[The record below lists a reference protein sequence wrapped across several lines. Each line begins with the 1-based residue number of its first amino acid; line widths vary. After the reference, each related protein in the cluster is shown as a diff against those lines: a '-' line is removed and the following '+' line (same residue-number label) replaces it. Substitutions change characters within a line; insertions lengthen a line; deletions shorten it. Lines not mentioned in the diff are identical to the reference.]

1 MGFDMPLEI
10 GGEQPQ
16 RLLEPEP
23 LSRAMRVVVRST
35 DVAVDVEAEEAAD
48 VVVDAGGE
56 MGAHPTGSASQSKL
70 TKSCQ
75 LQL

>member
-1 MGFDMPLEI
+1 
-10 GGEQPQ
+10 
-16 RLLEPEP
+16 
-23 LSRAMRVVVRST
+23 MRVVVRST